1 MRHIFRFFW
10 RREAPAAPAW
20 TLSEDQRAE
29 VLTLLS
35 ELGLGIVRDARGP
48 VPLLAFGSAVLDR
61 LELTRPGRVPLPDF
75 ADALKRVIH
84 DMQHDQLRVLSPT
97 EMIGVGYV
105 FNVADPETW
114 PVRTS
119 R

>member
-1 MRHIFRFFW
+1 MKRIFNFFW
-10 RREAPAAPAW
+10 RREAPVVPSFS
-20 TLSEDQRAE
+20 LSSDQRAE
-29 VLTLLS
+29 LLSLLS
-35 ELGLGIVRDARGP
+35 ELGLRIVRDAKGP
-48 VPLLAFGSAVLDR
+48 VPLLKFGRAVLDR

-75 ADALKRVIH
+75 ADALKRVIA
-84 DMQHDQLRVLSPT
+84 DMEHEQLRVLSPT

-105 FNVADPETW
+105 FDLKDPETW